1 MAIEDIF
8 RALEEQADRDCREI
22 LDGAKAQ
29 AKGIEA
35 DAKAEADKIK
45 ADKLAAAD
53 NAVRVKVGQT
63 LNAAKLANKKDI
75 AAAKDRGIEAV
86 YADALGQFANL
97 RGSKGY
103 EELFKR
109 LAEEALVGV
118 NGDVTLLV
126 DPADA
131 DLAKRTLASLGVS
144 GQVDASAS
152 TVGGLTVAASGG
164 RVFRRNTL
172 EERMSKVRK
181 TRQAE
186 VAEILFG

>member
-8 RALEEQADRDCREI
+8 RALEEQADRECRDI

-29 AKGIEA
+29 AKGIEN

-45 ADKLAAAD
+45 ADKLTAAD
-53 NAVRVKVGQT
+53 SAVGVKVGQT
-63 LNAAKLANKKDI
+63 LNAARLANKKDI
-75 AAAKDRGIEAV
+75 AAAKDRGVEAA
-86 YADALGQFANL
+86 YADALAELAKL
-97 RGSKGY
+97 RGSKEY
-103 EELFKR
+103 EALFKS
-109 LAEEALVGV
+109 LTEEALAGLTS
-118 NGDVTLLV
+118 DVTLLV

-131 DLAKRTLASLGVS
+131 ELAKRTLSALGVA
-144 GQVDASAS
+144 GEVDASAK
-152 TVGGLTVAASGG
+152 TVGGPTVVSEGG

-172 EERMSKVRK
+172 EDRMRKLRK

>member
-53 NAVRVKVGQT
+53 SAVRVKVGQT

-86 YADALGQFANL
+86 YSSALEQLAQV
-97 RGSKGY
+97 RASKGY
-103 EELFKR
+103 EDLFKR
-109 LAEEALVGV
+109 FTEEALVGV
-118 NGDVTLLV
+118 TGAVTLLV

-131 DLAKRTLASLGVS
+131 DLAKRTLAALGVE
-144 GQVDASAS
+144 GDVDASAP
-152 TVGGLTVAASGG
+152 TAGGLTVVASGG

-172 EERMSKVRK
+172 EERMNKIRK

-186 VAEILFG
+186 VAEILFA

>member
-35 DAKAEADKIK
+35 DAKAEADRIK
-45 ADKLAAAD
+45 ADKLEAAD
-53 NAVRVKVGQT
+53 SAVRVKVGQT
-63 LNAAKLANKKDI
+63 LNSAKLANKKDI

-86 YADALGQFANL
+86 YSSALEQLAKV
-97 RGSKGY
+97 RGGKGY
-103 EELFKR
+103 EDLFKR
-109 LAEEALVGV
+109 LAEEALAGV
-118 NGDVTLLV
+118 TGDVTLLV

-131 DLAKRTLASLGVS
+131 DLARRTLQALGVA
-144 GQVDASAS
+144 GEVDASAS
-152 TVGGLTVAASGG
+152 TIGGVTVVASSG

-172 EERMSKVRK
+172 EERMNKVRK
-181 TRQAE
+181 TQQAE
-186 VAEILFG
+186 VAEILFA

>member
-29 AKGIEA
+29 AKGIET

-53 NAVRVKVGQT
+53 AAVRVKVGQT
-63 LNAAKLANKKDI
+63 LNSAKLANKKDI
-75 AAAKDRGIEAV
+75 AAAKDAGIEAV
-86 YADALGQFANL
+86 YADALNELAKV

-103 EELFKR
+103 EDLFKS
-109 LAEEALVGV
+109 LAEEAAAGLA
-118 NGDVTLLV
+118 GDVSLLV
-126 DPADA
+126 DPSDA
-131 DLAKRTLASLGVS
+131 DLAKRTLGALGLS
-144 GQVDASAS
+144 GSVDASGS
-152 TVGGLTVAASGG
+152 TVGGVTAVTEGE
-164 RVFRRNTL
+164 RVFRRNTFEDRL
-172 EERMSKVRK
+172 RKVRK